1 MKYMKKKYL
10 IVLLLLPLLLTGCGK
25 KDIETLSENVKK
37 IELTGNLITYEA
49 YYHNVIEYNKDA
61 GSGLT
66 HLMEKDRKLFAEYTG
81 TIKYGFIP
89 KAKLIG
95 DPNVDKDDFKEEN
108 FIESKDSWINK
119 NPINGND
126 SSSAFDQAQ
135 KEMKELAEKDE
146 ETLALAQKR
155 AKILIEENINQ
166 FCGISQKNYTINW
179 EYEQ

>member
-1 MKYMKKKYL
+1 M
-10 IVLLLLPLLLTGCGK
+10 VK

-66 HLMEKDRKLFAEYTG
+66 HLMERDRKLFAEYTG
-81 TIKYGFIP
+81 TIKYGIDLAKVKIDTNGYEINVFIP

-119 NPINGND
+119 NSINGND